1 MKDKSNMYKAGLRK
15 KIYLIVFLML
25 AVGGAVVCAAVA
37 AERSGMYWIGLGGE
51 VSAENPEDNKGFF
64 SVDVSDFLNTAG
76 TGGGE
81 AADEGSEL
89 VPLAIGPLPSIPT
102 LTDEELKLYG
112 ILSKNDGRISEED
125 KTALDKDIHWT
136 EVVLEPGETLKSIS
150 EEFNISEEDLRQAN
164 GLRKGEK
171 PNPSEVLYVPDS
183 HDDVVATLLFVRNLQ
198 KEELAFAKKGKLL
211 EVHEY
216 VVKEGD
222 TLWGISGKF
231 DLDVDTLVGCN
242 QQVLGGSIHRLKLGM
257 KLRVPNQDGVFVKVA
272 KNDTLGKLADKYGS
286 SSDAVKLANAMK
298 SDKLILGEEI
308 FLPGG
313 KLIADTEVRIASK
326 GRGGVRRASVK
337 ITGGSRSFRWPTM
350 GRISSNFGWRKS
362 PFGKRRV
369 FHSGLDIAAPRGTAI
384 KAPANGMVVHSG
396 WMGGYGRT
404 IVLSHSKGLTTLYGH
419 CSKLLVRKGAK
430 ISRGQTIALVGST
443 GRSTGNHLHFEVR
456 VGGKPR
462 NPLQYLR

>member
-64 SVDVSDFLNTAG
+64 TVDVSDFLNTAG
-76 TGGGE
+76 TGGSE

-286 SSDAVKLANAMK
+286 ASDAVKLANAMK

-326 GRGGVRRASVK
+326 GRGGVRRDGGG
-337 ITGGSRSFRWPTM
+337 TGD
-350 GRISSNFGWRKS
+350 
-362 PFGKRRV
+362 
-369 FHSGLDIAAPRGTAI
+369 SGP
-384 KAPANGMVVHSG
+384 H
-396 WMGGYGRT
+396 
-404 IVLSHSKGLTTLYGH
+404 
-419 CSKLLVRKGAK
+419 
-430 ISRGQTIALVGST
+430 
-443 GRSTGNHLHFEVR
+443 
-456 VGGKPR
+456 
-462 NPLQYLR
+462 

>member
-1 MKDKSNMYKAGLRK
+1 MKDKSNMYKTGLRK

-37 AERSGMYWIGLGGE
+37 AERSGMYWIGLVGE
-51 VSAENPEDNKGFF
+51 ASSENPEDNKGFF
-64 SVDVSDFLNTAG
+64 TVDVSDFLNTSG
-76 TGGGE
+76 TEDG
-81 AADEGSEL
+81 AANEESEL
-89 VPLAIGPLPSIPT
+89 VPLAIGPLPSVPT

-125 KTALDKDIHWT
+125 KTELDKDIRWT
-136 EVVLEPGETLKSIS
+136 EVVLEPGDTLKSIA

-164 GLRKGEK
+164 GLRKGKK
-171 PNPSEVLYVPDS
+171 PDPSEVLCVPNS
-183 HDDVVATLLFVRNLQ
+183 HEDVVATALFVRGLQ

-211 EVHEY
+211 EVREY

-242 QQVLGGSIHRLKLGM
+242 QQMLGGSIHRLKLGM

-298 SDKLILGEEI
+298 SDKLIRGEEI

-326 GRGGVRRASVK
+326 GRNGIRRASIK
-337 ITGGSRSFRWPTM
+337 ITGGSRNFRWPTM
-350 GRISSNFGWRKS
+350 GRISSNFGWRRN
-362 PFGKRRV
+362 PLGKRRV

-384 KAPANGMVVHSG
+384 KASTDGMVVHSG

-404 IVLSHSKGLTTLYGH
+404 IVISHSKGLTTLYGH
-419 CSKLLVRKGAK
+419 CSKLLVGNGAK
-430 ISRGQTIALVGST
+430 VSQGQTIALVGST

>member
-64 SVDVSDFLNTAG
+64 TVDVSDFLNTAG

-286 SSDAVKLANAMK
+286 ASDAVKLANAMK

-313 KLIADTEVRIASK
+313 RGPHSVKGTRRRPPRFGQDHGRLAQLPLADYGAHIEQLRMEKEPVRKTARVPLRPRHRGSARNGYKSAGQRHGRAFRLDGRLRAHDSPLALQGAHDALRTLQQASCKK
-326 GRGGVRRASVK
+326 GRENFTRPDYSPRRK
-337 ITGGSRSFRWPTM
+337 H
-350 GRISSNFGWRKS
+350 
-362 PFGKRRV
+362 GKV
-369 FHSGLDIAAPRGTAI
+369 DGEPS
-384 KAPANGMVVHSG
+384 
-396 WMGGYGRT
+396 
-404 IVLSHSKGLTTLYGH
+404 
-419 CSKLLVRKGAK
+419 
-430 ISRGQTIALVGST
+430 AL
-443 GRSTGNHLHFEVR
+443 
-456 VGGKPR
+456 
-462 NPLQYLR
+462 

>member
-64 SVDVSDFLNTAG
+64 TVDVSDFLNTAG

-102 LTDEELKLYG
+102 LTEEELKLYG

-257 KLRVPNQDGVFVKVA
+257 KLRVPNQDGVFV
-272 KNDTLGKLADKYGS
+272 T
-286 SSDAVKLANAMK
+286 VKLANAMK

-350 GRISSNFGWRKS
+350 GRISSSFGWRKS

-384 KAPANGMVVHSG
+384 KAPANGTVVHSG

>member
-64 SVDVSDFLNTAG
+64 TVDVSDFLNTAG

-211 EVHEY
+211 EY

-286 SSDAVKLANAMK
+286 ASDAVKLANAMK

-337 ITGGSRSFRWPTM
+337 ITG
-350 GRISSNFGWRKS
+350 WRKS

-384 KAPANGMVVHSG
+384 KAPANGTVVHSG

>member
-37 AERSGMYWIGLGGE
+37 AERSGMYWIGLGRE
-51 VSAENPEDNKGFF
+51 VSLENPEDNKGFF
-64 SVDVSDFLNTAG
+64 TVDVSDFLSTSG
-76 TGGGE
+76 TESG
-81 AADEGSEL
+81 AANEDSEL

-112 ILSKNDGRISEED
+112 ILSKNDGRIPEED
-125 KTALDKDIHWT
+125 KTELDKDIRWT
-136 EVVLEPGETLKSIS
+136 EVVLEQDDTLKSIA
-150 EEFNISEEDLRQAN
+150 EKFNISEEDLQQAN

-171 PNPSEVLYVPDS
+171 PDPSEVLYVPDS
-183 HDDVVATLLFVRNLQ
+183 HDDVVATALFVRSLQ

-242 QQVLGGSIHRLKLGM
+242 QQVLGGSVHRLKLGM
-257 KLRVPNQDGVFVKVA
+257 KLRVPNQDGVFIKVA

-286 SSDAVKLANAMK
+286 AVDVVKLANAMK
-298 SDKLILGEEI
+298 SDTLILGEEI

-313 KLIADTEVRIASK
+313 KLIADTEVHVASK
-326 GRGGVRRASVK
+326 GKNSVRRASVK
-337 ITGGSRSFRWPTM
+337 ITGDSRSFRWPTM

-362 PFGKRRV
+362 PFGKRRI

-384 KAPANGMVVHSG
+384 KAPANGTVVHSG
-396 WMGGYGRT
+396 WMGGYGRA
-404 IVLSHSKGLTTLYGH
+404 IVISHSKGLTTLYGH
-419 CSKLLVRKGAK
+419 CSKLLVRNGAK
-430 ISRGQTIALVGST
+430 VSLGQTIALVGST

>member
-1 MKDKSNMYKAGLRK
+1 MKDKSNIYKAGLRK

-64 SVDVSDFLNTAG
+64 TVDVSDFLNTAG
-76 TGGGE
+76 TSGDVAE
-81 AADEGSEL
+81 EDSEL

-112 ILSKNDGRISEED
+112 ILSKNDGKISDED
-125 KTALDKDIHWT
+125 RTALDKDIHWT
-136 EVVLEPGETLKSIS
+136 EVVLEPGDTLKSIA
-150 EEFNISEEDLRQAN
+150 EEFNISEDDLRQAN

-171 PNPSEVLYVPDS
+171 ANPSEVLYVPDS
-183 HDDVVATLLFVRNLQ
+183 HEDVVATLLFVRNLQ
-198 KEELAFAKKGKLL
+198 KEELAFAKKGRLL
-211 EVHEY
+211 EVREY

-231 DLDVDTLVGCN
+231 DLEVDTLVGSN

-257 KLRVPNQDGVFVKVA
+257 KLRVPNQDGVFVKVG

-286 SSDAVKLANAMK
+286 SSDAVKVANAMK

-313 KLIADTEVRIASK
+313 KLIADSEVRIASK

-350 GRISSNFGWRKS
+350 GRISSRFGWRKS

-384 KAPANGMVVHSG
+384 KAPANGTVVHSG

-462 NPLQYLR
+462 NPLQYLK

>member
-1 MKDKSNMYKAGLRK
+1 MQRPSRKLSLKECYDILKIDKH
-15 KIYLIVFLML
+15 
-25 AVGGAVVCAAVA
+25 
-37 AERSGMYWIGLGGE
+37 
-51 VSAENPEDNKGFF
+51 
-64 SVDVSDFLNTAG
+64 
-76 TGGGE
+76 
-81 AADEGSEL
+81 ADL
-89 VPLAIGPLPSIPT
+89 
-102 LTDEELKLYG
+102 
-112 ILSKNDGRISEED
+112 
-125 KTALDKDIHWT
+125 
-136 EVVLEPGETLKSIS
+136 ETLKSIS

-216 VVKEGD
+216 VVQEGD

-313 KLIADTEVRIASK
+313 KLIADNVVAFDSLKRKIDRETETVLQDLEATLKSLDRENIEHQALERKEQTDLQEMLTEVAAIAEHADK
-326 GRGGVRRASVK
+326 LGHQLA
-337 ITGGSRSFRWPTM
+337 
-350 GRISSNFGWRKS
+350 
-362 PFGKRRV
+362 
-369 FHSGLDIAAPRGTAI
+369 DILER
-384 KAPANGMVVHSG
+384 
-396 WMGGYGRT
+396 
-404 IVLSHSKGLTTLYGH
+404 
-419 CSKLLVRKGAK
+419 
-430 ISRGQTIALVGST
+430 
-443 GRSTGNHLHFEVR
+443 
-456 VGGKPR
+456 
-462 NPLQYLR
+462 